1 MTALIRLLS
10 STPFRLTLAYMG
22 AFVAAA
28 ALIVGFIA
36 WRANDLLTNK
46 VVETLEAEIT
56 GLREQFQAGGAER
69 LAAVVAQRSSQPG
82 SSLYMLI
89 DATGRKV
96 AGNLDR
102 VPAEIDGTARGSIF
116 SYVRPGSEGAR
127 VSRLAVGVP
136 VAVPGG
142 LMLIVGRDIEDLHR
156 FAGSMGQLG
165 LWSIALLSILGIGA
179 GLAVSRSVLRRI
191 ETITDASRTIMAGD
205 LSKRI
210 PLNGSGDELDRLSEN
225 LNGMLARIEEL
236 IGALREVSD
245 NIAHDLKTPLTR
257 LRNRAEA
264 ALAHPDGTAC
274 YRDGLVKT
282 IEEADELIKTFNSLL
297 LIARLEAGAVAESM
311 GPVDPASIVAD
322 VAELYEPV
330 AEEAGMTLATSV
342 AKGLRMVVNREL
354 VSQAVA
360 NLVDNAIKYSADERR
375 PRPIDGGA
383 RPTIALAMTRVGDA
397 IEISI
402 ADQGPGVAPEDRER
416 ALQRFVR
423 LEKSRSRPGSGLGL
437 SLVAAV
443 ARLHG
448 GSIRLEDNAP
458 GLRAVLTLPLRVG
471 APEAVSAKPAM
482 APFLAGPRQRVQP

>member
-10 STPFRLTLAYMG
+10 STPFRLTLVYMG

-28 ALIVGFIA
+28 ALIVGFVA

-69 LAAVVAQRSSQPG
+69 LAAVVARRAGEPG
-82 SSLYMLI
+82 SGLYLLV

-102 VPAEIDGTARGSIF
+102 VPPEFGGAARGSVF
-116 SYVRPGSEGAR
+116 NYARPSQERPGT

-136 VAVPGG
+136 LPVPGG

-165 LWSIALLSILGIGA
+165 LWSIALLSMLGIGA

-191 ETITDASRTIMAGD
+191 ETITDTSRTIMTGD

-210 PLNGSGDELDRLSEN
+210 PLDGSGDELDRLSES

-245 NIAHDLKTPLTR
+245 NIAHDLKTPLNR

-264 ALAHPDGTAC
+264 ALTHPDGPAS

-311 GPVDPASIVAD
+311 APVDPASIVGD

-330 AEEAGMTLATSV
+330 AEEAGLELEISV
-342 AKGLRMVVNREL
+342 ADGPEH
-354 VSQAVA
+354 
-360 NLVDNAIKYSADERR
+360 RR
-375 PRPIDGGA
+375 QPRA
-383 RPTIALAMTRVGDA
+383 RQPGRRQPRRQRHQVFRCGDA
-397 IEISI
+397 D
-402 ADQGPGVAPEDRER
+402 AAPPT
-416 ALQRFVR
+416 ALSAPRSPSPWPASATP
-423 LEKSRSRPGSGLGL
+423 SRSPSPTAARASRRRIASAPCSASCAWRRAARFPAAAWASASSPPSPACTAAPSAWRTTPPAYAPSSPCRCGSGPRRRAEQ
-437 SLVAAV
+437 VAA
-443 ARLHG
+443 
-448 GSIRLEDNAP
+448 
-458 GLRAVLTLPLRVG
+458 
-471 APEAVSAKPAM
+471 PA
-482 APFLAGPRQRVQP
+482 QP

>member
-1 MTALIRLLS
+1 
-10 STPFRLTLAYMG
+10 MG

-69 LAAVVAQRSSQPG
+69 LAAVVAQRSGQPG

-102 VPAEIDGTARGSIF
+102 VPAEFDGTARGGIF
-116 SYVRPGSEGAR
+116 SYARPAPEGR
-127 VSRLAVGVP
+127 TLVSRLAVGVP

-225 LNGMLARIEEL
+225 LNGMLSRIEEL

-264 ALAHPDGTAC
+264 ALAHPEGAT

-311 GPVDPASIVAD
+311 GPADPASIVAD

-330 AEEAGMTLATSV
+330 AEEAGMALETSV
-342 AKGLRMVVNREL
+342 AKGLSLIVNREL
-354 VSQAVA
+354 MSQAVA

-375 PRPIDGGA
+375 PRAGDGAA
-383 RPTIALAMTRVGDA
+383 RPTIALSMVRVGNA
-397 IEISI
+397 IEISV
-402 ADQGPGVAPEDRER
+402 ADRGPGVAPEDRER

-423 LEKSRSRPGSGLGL
+423 LEKSRSRPGSGL
-437 SLVAAV
+437 
-443 ARLHG
+443 
-448 GSIRLEDNAP
+448 
-458 GLRAVLTLPLRVG
+458 
-471 APEAVSAKPAM
+471 
-482 APFLAGPRQRVQP
+482 